1 MALSSRKSEPL
12 LTTQTPVF
20 CQNKQNNNVGVIFDE
35 NFYLACGGAYTNN
48 YSNNDRIV
56 IEFIFDGE
64 KFVNTDDNC

>member
-1 MALSSRKSEPL
+1 M
-12 LTTQTPVF
+12 VI